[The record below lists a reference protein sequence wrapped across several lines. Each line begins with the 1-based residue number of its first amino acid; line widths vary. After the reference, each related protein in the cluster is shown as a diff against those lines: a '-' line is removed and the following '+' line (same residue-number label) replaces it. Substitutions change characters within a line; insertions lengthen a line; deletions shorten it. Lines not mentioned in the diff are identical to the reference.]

1 MIFQWISQ
9 AFYELVPFPRLL
21 VANKLVGK
29 GSPDKDVR
37 KQRWTGLGRSR
48 LLELLD
54 QEWERAKHLDDKLF
68 KATTG
73 LSVAVSAAGVA
84 SKTVLDSLSAG
95 PFKVAITC
103 VLLYAIASLFA
114 GVIMGFKGLRPKQR
128 PGYGP
133 DFAVRTRRA
142 SQATSREIADAL
154 MHFEIKNLIVSNEAT
169 AANMAMRNGVIA
181 FALAMT
187 TSLFIP
193 GKPANPQVPDN
204 QYMTIFS
211 NSGEQNS
218 LCDPD
223 PSAAPDLSNS
233 ASGQAESDSSSGE
246 IDQKLNAQ
254 PPQAARTKS
263 AQH

>member
-1 MIFQWISQ
+1 MMLRWIGQ

-21 VANKLVGK
+21 VANKLVAR
-29 GSPDKDVR
+29 GSSDQDVR

-142 SQATSREIADAL
+142 SQATSREIAAAL

-193 GKPANPQVPDN
+193 SKPFESQVPDSH
-204 QYMTIFS
+204 YVTIFS
-211 NSGEQNS
+211 NSGEQGN
-218 LCDPD
+218 LDD
-223 PSAAPDLSNS
+223 LDTSAAADLSSS
-233 ASGQAESDSSSGE
+233 ASGQGESDRTSAE
-246 IDQKLNAQ
+246 IGQKLATQ
-254 PPQAARTKS
+254 PSHPARTKS
-263 AQH
+263 APH